1 MLCKA
6 FIERTQGV
14 AAAARLVDYVI
25 TAVLLLHP
33 IAALTL
39 IWMFV
44 RQRRWRQQ
52 SLLLRGAERAASLED
67 HQVTGDRMMAAVIGV
82 IALAFGAHIA
92 RASLDGATIT
102 TAYLVPGHFH
112 GWAGL
117 LGLLFMIT
125 LWRMGRK
132 TRDLKSE
139 GKSFTRSKEFHGRIS
154 DVMVMLVA
162 IHAFLGFLYLLKI
175 L

>member
-1 MLCKA
+1 M
-6 FIERTQGV
+6 V
-14 AAAARLVDYVI
+14 SVSS
-25 TAVLLLHP
+25 AVLLLHP

-52 SLLLRGAERAASLED
+52 SLLLRGAKRAASLED

-92 RASLDGATIT
+92 RASLYGLEA

-139 GKSFTRSKEFHGRIS
+139 GKSFASSKEFHGRIS
-154 DVMVMLVA
+154 DVMMMLVV

>member
-1 MLCKA
+1 LLCKA

-14 AAAARLVDYVI
+14 AAAARLVDYFDS
-25 TAVLLLHP
+25 AVLLLHP

-52 SLLLRGAERAASLED
+52 SLLLRGTERAASLED
-67 HQVTGDRMMAAVIGV
+67 HQATGDRMMAAVIGV
-82 IALAFGAHIA
+82 IALAFGAHIVRA
-92 RASLDGATIT
+92 RLEGLEA
-102 TAYLVPGHFH
+102 TAYLAPGHFH

-132 TRDLKSE
+132 TRDLKLE
-139 GKSFTRSKEFHGRIS
+139 GKSFARSKEFHGRIS
-154 DVMVMLVA
+154 DVMVMLVV

>member
-14 AAAARLVDYVI
+14 AAAARPVDYVI

-33 IAALTL
+33 IAALPL

-92 RASLDGATIT
+92 RASLDGLEATT
-102 TAYLVPGHFH
+102 YLIPGHFH

-154 DVMVMLVA
+154 DVMVMLVV

>member
-1 MLCKA
+1 M
-6 FIERTQGV
+6 
-14 AAAARLVDYVI
+14 DYVI

-92 RASLDGATIT
+92 RASLDGLEA

-139 GKSFTRSKEFHGRIS
+139 GKSFASSKEFHGRIS
-154 DVMVMLVA
+154 DVMVMLVV